1 MALYLHVRSIY
12 FNSGRIIGL
21 VRMRKKVSTVLS
33 FLLVLAF
40 LRPLTKLRWWGKK
53 EEKRARSSS
62 LSPILCVFGGSGNWH
77 CLIWNRAKMW
87 SENSTSRL
95 SKFSGD
101 WRWSWCNLGRI
112 LLVGCNSMDHIDHW
126 GLSSLRPNIKFAP
139 LLFYVHSHY
148 LCSGSQFFFF
158 LLEFLPTTP

>member
-40 LRPLTKLRWWGKK
+40 LRPLTKLRWCGKK
-53 EEKRARSSS
+53 EVKRARSSS

-95 SKFSGD
+95 SKFSRD
-101 WRWSWCNLGRI
+101 WWWSWCNLGRI
-112 LLVGCNSMDHIDHW
+112 IGCLLVGCNSMYHIDHQ
-126 GLSSLRPNIKFAP
+126 GLSILRPNIKFAP
-139 LLFYVHSHY
+139 LLFYVHNHC
-148 LCSGSQFFFF
+148 LCSGS
-158 LLEFLPTTP
+158 

>member
-1 MALYLHVRSIY
+1 
-12 FNSGRIIGL
+12 
-21 VRMRKKVSTVLS
+21 MRKKVSTVLS

-101 WRWSWCNLGRI
+101 WRWSWCSLGRI
-112 LLVGCNSMDHIDHW
+112 RGVFWWAVTPWTTLITKVC
-126 GLSSLRPNIKFAP
+126 
-139 LLFYVHSHY
+139 LFYARTSNLLPFFFMSTATVFAQV
-148 LCSGSQFFFF
+148 LNFFF